1 MDATVRD
8 RASEFAKEFARNI
21 STAQELSEVMRL
33 MSKSMI
39 ERMLQAEMDVH
50 LSQDD
55 ARPAK
60 AIATAEPSN
69 IAETTEGAAPTSPAE
84 GRPARRNRRN
94 GTSPKTVQGEPGR
107 LTIDTPRD

>member
-21 STAQELSEVMRL
+21 STPQELSEVMRL

-55 ARPAK
+55 AAK
-60 AIATAEPSN
+60 ATATAEPSS
-69 IAETTEGAAPTSPAE
+69 ITETTDTAAPTSPAK
-84 GRPARRNRRN
+84 GKAARRNRRN
-94 GTSPKTVQGEPGR
+94 GTSPKTVQGEP
-107 LTIDTPRD
+107 